1 MITHLGWSECLN
13 VCLITFTLNNWEEI
27 VLLGNIFKGT
37 CILKHK
43 IFVRFQS
50 IHSMSEIIIR

>member
-13 VCLITFTLNNWEEI
+13 VCLITFTLNNWEET

-37 CILKHK
+37 YILKQNFCK
-43 IFVRFQS
+43 ISKYSQY
-50 IHSMSEIIIR
+50 EWNYY